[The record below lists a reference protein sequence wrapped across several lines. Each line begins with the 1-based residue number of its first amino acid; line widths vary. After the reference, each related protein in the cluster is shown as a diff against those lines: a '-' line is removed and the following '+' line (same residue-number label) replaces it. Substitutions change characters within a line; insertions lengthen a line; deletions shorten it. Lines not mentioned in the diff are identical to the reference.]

1 MNIVKTLSILAV
13 LIAVGCTSTSYERI
27 KELAQEKLN
36 EPKEEPATA
45 PTFTET
51 DHGELL
57 VWYVG
62 AGAENAGKRVEVY
75 EDGYHVGMGKRVL
88 ECVDG
93 LTDWY
98 ADKANSSGWGDATS
112 ELVRDAVA
120 TQITCKPLTYMSYGG
135 VNIPD
140 KVEWTI
146 ALSSGRMQFMTMAS
160 ADTIQ
165 SGAMHIDDSDGRRL
179 SNMTINNHM
188 LDANIYNGKV
198 IGIR

>member
-1 MNIVKTLSILAV
+1 
-13 LIAVGCTSTSYERI
+13 
-27 KELAQEKLN
+27 
-36 EPKEEPATA
+36 
-45 PTFTET
+45 
-51 DHGELL
+51 
-57 VWYVG
+57 
-62 AGAENAGKRVEVY
+62 
-75 EDGYHVGMGKRVL
+75 
-88 ECVDG
+88 
-93 LTDWY
+93 
-98 ADKANSSGWGDATS
+98 
-112 ELVRDAVA
+112 
-120 TQITCKPLTYMSYGG
+120 MSYGG

-165 SGAMHIDDSDGRRL
+165 SGAMHIDDSDRRRL